1 MIKKKYFKT
10 NDTCEVTFELPEIEA
25 ESVALVCE
33 HNEWTPVEMK
43 KAKDGTFRTKI
54 KVDKNSRYQYRF
66 LVEGQTWENDDH
78 ADDYV
83 SNRFGTRNCVVDT
96 TQAQA

>member
-1 MIKKKYFKT
+1 MIKKKFFKT
-10 NDTCEVTFELPEIEA
+10 NGNCEVIFELPEIEA

-33 HNEWTPVEMK
+33 HNEWSPVNMK
-43 KAKDGTFRTKI
+43 KTKDGIFRTKI

-66 LVEGQTWENDDH
+66 LVEGKSWENDDH

-83 SNRFGTRNCVVDT
+83 LNRFGSRNCVVDT
-96 TQAQA
+96 NDLQA